1 MSGENITSKNLSS
14 NIFTALTSKSSSRK
28 SISIKKNP
36 KILEIKIVHCEEN
49 IEKKINSKIN
59 DSLETI
65 YKDDRGFKF
74 TKNGS
79 FLDLNGDY
87 YNSINGMD
95 QNGGS
100 YDKFG
105 KYHPGPGFIKEIGQY
120 ESKLKEIDKENEEM
134 KKELKKR
141 NDLEFQKIKSDG
153 LETKKIIEKYELPY
167 INDDSDYEE
176 FEEISNKDNGFDSIF
191 EEEQPIINEYIS
203 NKNEKNDED
212 VKEIKDYFDIIN
224 LLKKNSIDD
233 IEAAKEILDFFNNF
247 K

>member
-1 MSGENITSKNLSS
+1 MREENILSKTLSS
-14 NIFTALTSKSSSRK
+14 NISTKITTKSSSK
-28 SISIKKNP
+28 TTIFKENP
-36 KILEIKIVHCEEN
+36 KKELKIKLVDFEEKS
-49 IEKKINSKIN
+49 EKKIDSKIKE
-59 DSLETI
+59 SIETI
-65 YKDDRGFKF
+65 YKDDRGFEF

-87 YNSINGMD
+87 FNSISGTD

-105 KYHPGPGFIKEIGQY
+105 KYHLGPGFIEEIGQY
-120 ESKLKEIDKENEEM
+120 ESKFKKTDKENEEI
-134 KKELKKR
+134 KNELKNR
-141 NDLEFQKIKSDG
+141 NELEFQKIKSDG
-153 LETKKIIEKYELPY
+153 LETKKIIEKYQLPY
-167 INDDSDYEE
+167 INEDSDNEE
-176 FEEISNKDNGFDSIF
+176 FEEISNKDNDFDSIF
-191 EEEQPIINEYIS
+191 EEEQLIINEYSS

-212 VKEIKDYFDIIN
+212 VQGMKDYFDIIN